1 MHGYT
6 IVTRSVYDADDHLI
20 ASVTPSPEA
29 PRLVSVTFSDY
40 ATNGKGPCEVVLPF
54 SCLALLSDALMA
66 AAQESSASR

>member
-40 ATNGKGPCEVVLPF
+40 ATNGKGHCAVVLPL
-54 SCLALLSDALMA
+54 SCLALLTDALMA
-66 AAQESSASR
+66 AAQESSATR